1 MRSFYKVPGAIY
13 QIAAEATSSVTMI
26 ALPPWQTVTIP
37 ERERAIAFIKFLE
50 EKLHQGAIAFHKFLE
65 SKLHP

>member
-1 MRSFYKVPGAIY
+1 
-13 QIAAEATSSVTMI
+13 MI